1 MSELLSSPVFW
12 MCVSIACYALGLRI
26 QQKTGSPLCNPLL
39 IASVLV
45 GVLLV
50 ASGTAYQTYESA
62 GDLISFFLT
71 PATVALAVPIF
82 RKLDVLRANLLP
94 ILAGAMVGSLVSIV
108 SVIGFSRL
116 FGLSDVTMRSL
127 VPKSVTTP
135 IAVSLSDMLG
145 GLPAVTAISVVFTG
159 IVGAILLPGFLG
171 ALGVND
177 SVQMG
182 LSIGTA
188 AHAVG
193 TSRAIE
199 LGETEGAMSG
209 LAIGV
214 AGLLTAVIVSV
225 GSAIFA

>member
-45 GVLLV
+45 GMLLV

-94 ILAGAMVGSLVSIV
+94 ILAGALVGSLVSIV

-135 IAVSLSDMLG
+135 IAVSLSL
-145 GLPAVTAISVVFTG
+145 IH
-159 IVGAILLPGFLG
+159 I
-171 ALGVND
+171 
-177 SVQMG
+177 
-182 LSIGTA
+182 
-188 AHAVG
+188 
-193 TSRAIE
+193 
-199 LGETEGAMSG
+199 
-209 LAIGV
+209 
-214 AGLLTAVIVSV
+214 
-225 GSAIFA
+225 

>member
-1 MSELLSSPVFW
+1 MNELLSSSVFW
-12 MCVSIACYALGLRI
+12 MFLSIACYAIGIRI
-26 QQKTGSPLCNPLL
+26 QQKTSSPLCNPLL

-45 GVLLV
+45 GAVLV
-50 ASGTAYQTYESA
+50 GTGTAYKTYEQS
-62 GDLISFFLT
+62 GTLISFFLT

-94 ILAGAMVGSLVSIV
+94 ILAGALVGSAVSIA

-135 IAVSLSDMLG
+135 IAVALSDMLG
-145 GLPAVTAISVVFTG
+145 GLSAVTAISVVFTG
-159 IVGAILLPGFLG
+159 IVGAILLPGFLN
-171 ALGVND
+171 ALGVKD
-177 SVQMG
+177 PVQMG

-188 AHAVG
+188 SHAVG

-209 LAIGV
+209 LAIGI
-214 AGLLTAVIVSV
+214 AGLLTALIVSA
-225 GSAIFA
+225 GSAFLA

>member
-145 GLPAVTAISVVFTG
+145 GLSAVTAISVVFTG

-177 SVQMG
+177 SVQ
-182 LSIGTA
+182 IGTA

>member
-1 MSELLSSPVFW
+1 MTKLLSSSSFW
-12 MCVSIACYALGLRI
+12 MGLSIACYGLGIWLQR
-26 QQKTGSPLCNPLL
+26 KTGSPLCNPLL
-39 IASVLV
+39 IAAVLV
-45 GVLLV
+45 GAVLV
-50 ASGTAYQTYESA
+50 VTGTPYQTYQSA
-62 GDLISFFLT
+62 GGLISFFLT
-71 PATVALAVPIF
+71 PATVALAVPVY

-94 ILAGAMVGSLVSIV
+94 ILSGALVGSLVSIA

-127 VPKSVTTP
+127 IPKSVTTP
-135 IAVSLSDMLG
+135 IAVALADMLG
-145 GLPAVTAISVVFTG
+145 GLSAVTSITVVFTG
-159 IVGAILLPGFLG
+159 IVGAVLLPAFLKG
-171 ALGVND
+171 LGVCD
-177 SVQMG
+177 PVQMG

-193 TSRAIE
+193 TSRAIQ

-225 GSAIFA
+225 GAAVLT